1 MYNILDN
8 IYLIGS
14 EKNCIVNITSK
25 TITFWWPPN
34 EGNENVYRCGL
45 MDSNGN
51 FITGNMSKTDKVG
64 HDKS

>member
-14 EKNCIVNITSK
+14 EKNCIVNIILK
-25 TITFWWPPN
+25 IIMFWWLLN

-45 MDSNGN
+45 MDFNGN
-51 FITGNMSKTDKVG
+51 FIIGNMFKIDKVG
-64 HDKS
+64 YDKS